1 MLAPI
6 PAPNPPRAR
15 GFLQDRCSAAWR
27 SGRVIGGEG
36 GSRMAGVAGVVTSRG
51 LGEGCV
57 LREAVRA
64 MPLCRG
70 AGRD

>member
-1 MLAPI
+1 
-6 PAPNPPRAR
+6 
-15 GFLQDRCSAAWR
+15 
-27 SGRVIGGEG
+27 
-36 GSRMAGVAGVVTSRG
+36 MAGVAGVVTSRG

-57 LREAVRA
+57 LREALRA